1 MAKTT
6 NLTIILVE
14 THIVSAIFVENVN
27 NINEKILDKITKT
40 CTCKS
45 ISRAKIKESI
55 KNGAHTV
62 DEVSK
67 DTGAC
72 TGSCH
77 GFRCKS
83 KIEDLIRDYSK

>member
-1 MAKTT
+1 MEN
-6 NLTIILVE
+6 NLN
-14 THIVSAIFVENVN
+14 AD
-27 NINEKILDKITKT
+27 ILDKITKT

-83 KIEDLIRDYSK
+83 KIEDLTSSKSGISVKDLIRDYSK

>member
-1 MAKTT
+1 MEN
-6 NLTIILVE
+6 NLN
-14 THIVSAIFVENVN
+14 AD
-27 NINEKILDKITKT
+27 ILDKITKV

-45 ISRAKIKESI
+45 ISRAKIKEAI

-62 DEVSK
+62 DEVSNI
-67 DTGAC
+67 TGAC

-83 KIEDLIRDYSK
+83 KIQSLIENYSK

>member
-1 MAKTT
+1 MEN
-6 NLTIILVE
+6 NLN
-14 THIVSAIFVENVN
+14 SD
-27 NINEKILDKITKT
+27 ILDKITKT

-45 ISRAKIKESI
+45 ISRAKIKEAI
-55 KNGAHTV
+55 KIGANTI

-67 DTGAC
+67 TTGAC

-83 KIEDLIRDYSK
+83 KIEDLIKDSLK

>member
-1 MAKTT
+1 MCFLISLYFGGSIIEN
-6 NLTIILVE
+6 NLN
-14 THIVSAIFVENVN
+14 AD
-27 NINEKILDKITKT
+27 ILDKITKT

>member
-1 MAKTT
+1 MYFGGSIMEN
-6 NLTIILVE
+6 NLN
-14 THIVSAIFVENVN
+14 AD
-27 NINEKILDKITKT
+27 ILDKITKT

-62 DEVSK
+62 D
-67 DTGAC
+67 C

>member
-1 MAKTT
+1 MEN
-6 NLTIILVE
+6 NLN
-14 THIVSAIFVENVN
+14 AD
-27 NINEKILDKITKT
+27 ILDKITKV

-45 ISRAKIKESI
+45 IPRTKIKEAI

-67 DTGAC
+67 ITGAC

-77 GFRCKS
+77 GFKCKS
-83 KIEDLIRDYSK
+83 KIQSLIEDYSK

>member
-1 MAKTT
+1 MEN
-6 NLTIILVE
+6 NLN
-14 THIVSAIFVENVN
+14 AD
-27 NINEKILDKITKT
+27 ILDKITKT

-67 DTGAC
+67 DTADC
-72 TGSCH
+72 
-77 GFRCKS
+77 
-83 KIEDLIRDYSK
+83 I

>member
-1 MAKTT
+1 MLISLIKSQKLVRV
-6 NLTIILVE
+6 NLYPEL
-14 THIVSAIFVENVN
+14 S
-27 NINEKILDKITKT
+27 
-40 CTCKS
+40 KS
-45 ISRAKIKESI
+45 ISRAKIKEYI